1 MGRIVELAKNDILF
15 DKCGHP
21 YTRTLLC
28 TIPTLDKNPY
38 DKNLYLM
45 DGEPP
50 DPTEIG
56 TECSFKSRCP
66 HFKNNK
72 KGSTDMGLIEIQL
85 GHWVDKCGVDCGK

>member
-1 MGRIVELAKNDILF
+1 MWSSLCQN
-15 DKCGHP
+15 
-21 YTRTLLC
+21 LLC
-28 TIPTLDKNPY
+28 NSNSNKNPY

-72 KGSTDMGLIEIQL
+72 KGVPIWG
-85 GHWVDKCGVDCGK
+85 